1 MKNGD
6 VIINIPGRLTVT
18 FKGHIAGY
26 VDTYNFKETVDGGSF
41 ETKFT
46 GTVEELFKFVTKHVQ
61 GHNDHAKIFGG
72 TVY

>member
-26 VDTYNFKETVDGGSF
+26 VDTYIFEETVDGGSF
-41 ETKFT
+41 DTKFT

-72 TVY
+72 TLY